1 MVLVPT
7 LAHADIFAQLSQNG
21 AQGCGL
27 STGFAMQC
35 STDYKDGLFSAISC
49 KVLTAFNKAV
59 VPMYCHIV
67 TSNEYI
73 AAIHAAMALFVI
85 IWGVTFIIGNVPTT
99 SGSAM
104 VNALKVGF
112 IYFFC
117 TNTDVFFNFLYPSV
131 LAAPSQIVGIILSST
146 GDGSKDFYG
155 HVDAQFT
162 EIFKNMF
169 FPDLQDGSSGKKL
182 DIRLFVLGI
191 AVGKLVPGGS
201 FITLLFFSVISG
213 WLMAYVNIMVR
224 YLVAILG
231 LVFLLMLTPIFL
243 PAKLFKAMEFLTDEW
258 IKMITSFILQ
268 IIVVVTFLVMVEPFF
283 NDFMEL
289 IKLGFNNIVLENGT
303 VKEIVHQG
311 STMSGAGVDAVYTK
325 SGPTM
330 ATAEKYVT
338 QLDYKGNKDEF
349 VPWFVYMLMQAS
361 VIIFLT
367 YKFMQE
373 VPVFA
378 TLIAGNP
385 RFVRLF
391 QTNYDSSFGT
401 VQKPIGFAHEKQAEN
416 IRQSVG
422 KGFFGADDAPAPKQS
437 QAVTPDR
444 SGGAKTEA
452 GKQSEAD
459 AGIISEGGKGQ

>member
-1 MVLVPT
+1 VVKSRGNRKKTKMKFSALFFLVLMVLVPT

-243 PAKLFKAMEFLTDEW
+243 RSYSSRNCVLWNDAAWGTSVTVTAYSPMVRSFKISPIGLRW
-258 IKMITSFILQ
+258 FIV
-268 IIVVVTFLVMVEPFF
+268 IGSCWSSPIAS
-283 NDFMEL
+283 
-289 IKLGFNNIVLENGT
+289 GF
-303 VKEIVHQG
+303 
-311 STMSGAGVDAVYTK
+311 
-325 SGPTM
+325 
-330 ATAEKYVT
+330 
-338 QLDYKGNKDEF
+338 
-349 VPWFVYMLMQAS
+349 
-361 VIIFLT
+361 VIIT
-367 YKFMQE
+367 
-373 VPVFA
+373 
-378 TLIAGNP
+378 I
-385 RFVRLF
+385 R
-391 QTNYDSSFGT
+391 SS
-401 VQKPIGFAHEKQAEN
+401 V
-416 IRQSVG
+416 
-422 KGFFGADDAPAPKQS
+422 
-437 QAVTPDR
+437 
-444 SGGAKTEA
+444 
-452 GKQSEAD
+452 
-459 AGIISEGGKGQ
+459 